1 VSFRPRVGSSLVATS
16 DFLFNLADSD
26 EQVIIDKVVVKLPK
40 WKGGLLSKPGQLT
53 LVNSVLT
60 SVALYHMTVF
70 PLSKWAIRRVDKI
83 R

>member
-1 VSFRPRVGSSLVATS
+1 VGSSLVATS

-26 EQVIIDKVVVKLPK
+26 EQVIIDKVIVKLPK
-40 WKGGLLSKPGQLT
+40 WKGGLLSKPGRLT